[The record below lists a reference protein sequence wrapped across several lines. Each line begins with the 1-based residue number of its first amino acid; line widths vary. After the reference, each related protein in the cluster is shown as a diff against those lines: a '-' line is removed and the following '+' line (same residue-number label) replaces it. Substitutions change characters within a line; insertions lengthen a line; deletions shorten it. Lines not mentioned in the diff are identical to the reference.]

1 MEKKKKVVIGM
12 SGGVDSSVAAYLLK
26 EQGYDVIGVTMQ
38 IWQEDKDYTEREGGC
53 CSLSAVDDARRVA
66 NKIGIP
72 FYVMNFRDSFKEK
85 VIDYFVQEYIDGKTP
100 NPCIA
105 CNKNLKFDELLRKAR
120 GIGADYVATGH
131 YAKIEEKDGRYLLI
145 RSDDDRKDQTY
156 ALYNFTQ
163 DQLAH
168 TLMPC
173 GEYTKDR
180 IREIAKE
187 IGLSVYNKKD
197 SEEICFIPD
206 NDHGRYIKEARPLEV
221 VPGNFVDK
229 NGNVLGQHKGIVYY
243 TIGQRKGLGIAL
255 GRPVFVTDINP
266 MTNEVVL
273 GPETDIFKTDLV
285 AKDVNFIP
293 FDKLEGEI
301 TVEDKVR
308 YSGRLDEDVISIMEN
323 GRTVKRKEMV
333 IIIGIENQYFMAIG
347 ETTNQMVRVLMM
359 MKSII
364 ENLKENGRMDFFVCT
379 IYCSLIILQEQ

>member
-1 MEKKKKVVIGM
+1 MKKKVVIGM
-12 SGGVDSSVAAYLLK
+12 SGGVDSSVAAYLLQQ
-26 EQGYDVIGVTMQ
+26 QGYDVIGVTMQ

-66 NKIGIP
+66 DKLSIP
-72 FYVMNFRDSFKEK
+72 FYVMNFRDSFKDK

-105 CNKNLKFDELLRKAR
+105 CNKYLKFDELLRKAK

-145 RSDDDRKDQTY
+145 KSDDDRKDQTY

-163 DQLAH
+163 EQLAH

-173 GEYTKDR
+173 GEYTKEK

-187 IGLSVYNKKD
+187 IGLAIHNKKD

-206 NDHGRYIKEARPLEV
+206 NNHGKYILNARPNEV
-221 VPGNFVDK
+221 KEGNFVDK
-229 NGNVLGQHKGIVYY
+229 KGNILGRHKGIVYY

-255 GRPVFVTDINP
+255 GRPVFVTDIRP
-266 MTNEVVL
+266 KTNEVVL
-273 GPETDIFKTDLV
+273 GPEEDIFKTDLV

-293 FDKLEGEI
+293 FDKLESEMI
-301 TVEDKVR
+301 VKAKVR
-308 YSGRLDEDVISIMEN
+308 YSGTPSEAIISPLPNGKVKVSFKEKQRAITKGQSVVFYDGNIVVGGGVIE
-323 GRTVKRKEMV
+323 
-333 IIIGIENQYFMAIG
+333 GI
-347 ETTNQMVRVLMM
+347 V
-359 MKSII
+359 
-364 ENLKENGRMDFFVCT
+364 
-379 IYCSLIILQEQ
+379 

>member
-1 MEKKKKVVIGM
+1 MTMNNDFYKTLNAEIEKKTNQ
-12 SGGVDSSVAAYLLK
+12 
-26 EQGYDVIGVTMQ
+26 QGSRLYVRDPELD
-38 IWQEDKDYTEREGGC
+38 EDKQ
-53 CSLSAVDDARRVA
+53 SQQ
-66 NKIGIP
+66 
-72 FYVMNFRDSFKEK
+72 
-85 VIDYFVQEYIDGKTP
+85 IDYFVQEYIDGKTP

-105 CNKNLKFDELLRKAR
+105 CNKHLKFDELLRKAQ

-131 YAKIEEKDGRYLLI
+131 YAKIEQDENGRYQLI

-163 DQLAH
+163 EQLAH

-173 GEYTKDR
+173 GGYTKDK

-206 NDHGRYIKEARPLEV
+206 NNHGRYISEARPLEV

-266 MTNEVVL
+266 RTNEVVL
-273 GPETDIFKTDLV
+273 GPEEDIFKTDLV
-285 AKDVNFIP
+285 AKDVNFIA
-293 FDKLEGEI
+293 FDKLEEPV
-301 TVEDKVR
+301 TVEAKVR
-308 YSGRLDEDVISIMEN
+308 YSGKPAEAVISPLKD
-323 GRTVKRKEMV
+323 GKVKVSFKEKQRAITKGQSVVFYQGNKVVGGGV
-333 IIIGIENQYFMAIG
+333 IAGII
-347 ETTNQMVRVLMM
+347 
-359 MKSII
+359 
-364 ENLKENGRMDFFVCT
+364 
-379 IYCSLIILQEQ
+379 

>member
-1 MEKKKKVVIGM
+1 MEKRKKVVIGM

-105 CNKNLKFDELLRKAR
+105 CNKHLKFDELLRKAQ

-131 YAKIEEKDGRYLLI
+131 YAKIEQDENGRYQLI

-163 DQLAH
+163 EQLAH

-173 GEYTKDR
+173 GGYTKDR

-206 NDHGRYIKEARPLEV
+206 NNHGRYISEARPLEV

-266 MTNEVVL
+266 RTNEVVL
-273 GPETDIFKTDLV
+273 GPEADIFKTDLV
-285 AKDVNFIP
+285 AKDVNFIA
-293 FDKLEGEI
+293 FDKLEETV
-301 TVEDKVR
+301 TVEAKVR
-308 YSGRLDEDVISIMEN
+308 YSGKPAEAFISPLKD
-323 GRTVKRKEMV
+323 GKVKVSFKEKQRAITKGQSV
-333 IIIGIENQYFMAIG
+333 VFYQGNKVVGGGIIAGII
-347 ETTNQMVRVLMM
+347 
-359 MKSII
+359 
-364 ENLKENGRMDFFVCT
+364 
-379 IYCSLIILQEQ
+379 

>member
-1 MEKKKKVVIGM
+1 
-12 SGGVDSSVAAYLLK
+12 
-26 EQGYDVIGVTMQ
+26 MQ

-105 CNKNLKFDELLRKAR
+105 CNKHLKFDELLRKAQ

-131 YAKIEEKDGRYLLI
+131 YAKIEKDENGRYLLI

-163 DQLAH
+163 EQLAH

-206 NDHGRYIKEARPLEV
+206 NDHGRYISEARPLEV
-221 VPGNFVDK
+221 TPGNFVDK
-229 NGNVLGQHKGIVYY
+229 NGNILGKHKGIVYY
-243 TIGQRKGLGIAL
+243 TIGQRKRL
-255 GRPVFVTDINP
+255 RNSTW
-266 MTNEVVL
+266 
-273 GPETDIFKTDLV
+273 KTCIC
-285 AKDVNFIP
+285 N
-293 FDKLEGEI
+293 
-301 TVEDKVR
+301 
-308 YSGRLDEDVISIMEN
+308 
-323 GRTVKRKEMV
+323 
-333 IIIGIENQYFMAIG
+333 
-347 ETTNQMVRVLMM
+347 
-359 MKSII
+359 
-364 ENLKENGRMDFFVCT
+364 
-379 IYCSLIILQEQ
+379 